1 MHSTLTYSLV
11 FIDFGCKIITFPRNK
26 QIFCKKICFSAYNFI
41 KMSIFADDNEDK
53 VTIRLNKQ
61 RFMKTKHVQYQT
73 QGTCSQL
80 IDVTADENNI
90 IQQVFFLGGCNGNLQ
105 GISQLVRG
113 QHIDDVMK
121 RLNGIR
127 CGVKSTSC
135 PDQLCRALE
144 QLKNAPIEDK

>member
-26 QIFCKKICFSAYNFI
+26 QIFCKKFCFFAYIFI
-41 KMSIFADDNEDK
+41 KITIFADD
-53 VTIRLNKQ
+53 
-61 RFMKTKHVQYQT
+61 
-73 QGTCSQL
+73 
-80 IDVTADENNI
+80 NNI

-127 CGVKSTSC
+127 CGAKGTSC

-144 QLKNAPIEDK
+144 QLKNAPIEEK